1 MQGFIDSFDLLDKL
15 IMVSDIAQASDEDV
29 NVKDDYVS
37 CGLIDSLGV
46 FELVFELE
54 DQFSFKFTDDDFKH
68 PHFRTIYGMTQL
80 IINRKQSL

>member
-1 MQGFIDSFDLLDKL
+1 
-15 IMVSDIAQASDEDV
+15 VSTKIQLESWIINWFKKRNPDEDV

-80 IINRKQSL
+80 IINQKQSL